1 MSKPKISKFR
11 EDDGTVDHEA
21 FDETMGDYED
31 EMYQEHKDR
40 ELEERNERTEEKERH
55 ADYSD
60 QEKRND

>member
-1 MSKPKISKFR
+1 MRKPKISKFR

-31 EMYQEHKDR
+31 AERDR